1 MVVKRMTVEWKQAF
15 GVAWGR
21 DRVGRHMGFA
31 NFLDQTPAAGQ
42 KAIPCP
48 VMVQVLAHLCD
59 PLIALRAGAIA
70 MKNPHRFSI
79 ARIPA

>member
-42 KAIPCP
+42 EAIPCS
-48 VMVQVLAHLCD
+48 VMVQVFAQLAD
-59 PLIALRAGAIA
+59 PVISLRAGAIA
-70 MKNPHRFSI
+70 TKHPQRFSI
-79 ARIPA
+79 VRIPA